1 MNCHELER
9 LLGIGAPESER
20 AAHRAACTVCEAVGV
35 DIDSIESLTALL
47 ARPAWSTSLR
57 ETLLAIPEKTVSCE
71 NAGLLIAARLEAES
85 AETLAPVAVAPDRL
99 RLDFHLSR
107 CEGCR
112 EAYETLAGVAFLE
125 APRPAPWVAQR
136 LSASRPARPRSRW
149 RGILDPRAAIAFA
162 YGAAIVVMLAGF
174 NPADLARKAG
184 ANFKSETRTAAAA
197 ASDSLADRV
206 GAFEDRASRAFA
218 VWRGR
223 VGGYG
228 RAAISNAIALVMRSE
243 DTSRPPTRPRNGEER
258 APQKIENETATPTWR
273 A

>member
-1 MNCHELER
+1 MSCHELER
-9 LLGIGAPESER
+9 LLGSGAPESER
-20 AAHRAACTVCEAVGV
+20 AAHRATCAACEAVGI

-47 ARPAWSTSLR
+47 ARPTWSASLR
-57 ETLLAIPEKTVSCE
+57 EALLAIPEKTVSCE
-71 NAGLLIAARLEAES
+71 NAGLLIAARLETDS
-85 AETLAPVAVAPDRL
+85 ADMPQLGAAAPDRL

-125 APRPAPWVAQR
+125 PPRPAPWVAQR
-136 LSASRPARPRSRW
+136 LSASRPARPRARW
-149 RGILDPRAAIAFA
+149 RGVLDPRAAIGFA
-162 YGAAIVVMLAGF
+162 YGAAIIVMLAGF

-184 ANFKSETRTAAAA
+184 ANLKSETRTAAAA

-206 GAFEDRASRAFA
+206 GAFEDHASRAFA

-228 RAAISNAIALVMRSE
+228 RAALSNAIALVMRTQ

-258 APQKIENETATPTWR
+258 APQKIENETAIPTWR